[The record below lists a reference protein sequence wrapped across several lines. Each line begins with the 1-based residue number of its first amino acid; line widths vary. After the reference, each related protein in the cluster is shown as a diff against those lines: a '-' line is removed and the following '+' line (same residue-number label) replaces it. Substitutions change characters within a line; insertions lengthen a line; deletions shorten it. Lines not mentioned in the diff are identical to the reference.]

1 MAQNLPKGC
10 RGSRPSPRTKPA
22 PSLQPAGAGEH
33 EAPEGGS
40 RTGVG
45 QVLGK
50 GVVEA
55 STSCCGEDLE
65 GAVVFIGK
73 RGAGNLRLSQV
84 MLRR

>member
-1 MAQNLPKGC
+1 M
-10 RGSRPSPRTKPA
+10 
-22 PSLQPAGAGEH
+22 
-33 EAPEGGS
+33 
-40 RTGVG
+40 
-45 QVLGK
+45 LGK